1 MTEQK
6 NTESKTESK
15 KVLKTTLH
23 NGSQVNNG
31 SQVKSTTAKLSKAD
45 AAIQTEHSVVESLE
59 PNASLQQ
66 ASQSQEHSE
75 SVSFK
80 VVDIVNLKQQD
91 VVDQIEQVG
100 SATQAQLQQVRDD
113 VVARTQTLKQQ
124 LQHSQQH
131 LQTLRTSLKAELGD
145 LWRDMSKFGI
155 ELKSDISQLSLKH
168 REQLTQTIKKST
180 ADTLNVWGGK
190 TKD

>member
-23 NGSQVNNG
+23 NGSQVNKG
-31 SQVKSTTAKLSKAD
+31 SQVKSTTSKLAEAD
-45 AAIQTEHSVVESLE
+45 AALQTEHAVVHSLE
-59 PNASLQQ
+59 LNASLEQV
-66 ASQSQEHSE
+66 SLPQEHSE
-75 SVSFK
+75 SVSLK
-80 VVDIVNLKQQD
+80 VVDIVNLKQQE
-91 VVDQIEQVG
+91 VVGQVEQVAA
-100 SATQAQLQQVRDD
+100 ATQVQLKQVRDEI
-113 VVARTQTLKQQ
+113 VARGQTLKQQ
-124 LQHSQQH
+124 VQHSQQH
-131 LQTLRTSLKAELGD
+131 LQAFRTSLKAELGD

-155 ELKSDISQLSLKH
+155 ELKTDISQLGLKH